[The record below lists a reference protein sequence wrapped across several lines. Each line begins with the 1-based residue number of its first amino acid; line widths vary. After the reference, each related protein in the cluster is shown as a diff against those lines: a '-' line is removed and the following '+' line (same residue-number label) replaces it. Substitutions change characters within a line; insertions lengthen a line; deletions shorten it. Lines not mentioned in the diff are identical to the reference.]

1 MSDAMQGKA
10 ALIAQVGSR
19 QFSASWTSNQHRL
32 RRLLAEFIGT
42 FGLVFVLSAGAA
54 ILAKYGGGHPPTFV
68 VALVLSLFSAL
79 WLMVAIFF
87 LGDIS
92 AHFNPAMTL
101 AFTLRRDMGW
111 PMAATYWL
119 VQFVAAI
126 AGALLARAF
135 FGPLGNLAATRP
147 PHGLGLQSA
156 GFEAI
161 LTFGLV
167 LMVLG
172 MANGPK
178 LNGAY
183 VPFAVAAYIMALG
196 SLGGPFEG
204 AAMNP
209 ARARPR
215 RGPLGPHGR
224 VGLLRGSDHRRDR
237 RRGRGAR
244 APRAGEGPGGD
255 GGDGRPLR
263 RSVISADRDRRS
275 AISFRAPSATA
286 DVETTSAGRS
296 ARGRRAG
303 PPRLPKR

>member
-209 ARARPR
+209 ARALDPDVALWDLTGVWVYFVGPIIGAIVAVGVAHVL
-215 RGPLGPHGR
+215 RGP
-224 VGLLRGSDHRRDR
+224 
-237 RRGRGAR
+237 AK
-244 APRAGEGPGGD
+244 AQEAMAAMGD
-255 GGDGRPLR
+255 
-263 RSVISADRDRRS
+263 
-275 AISFRAPSATA
+275 PSAA
-286 DVETTSAGRS
+286 Q
-296 ARGRRAG
+296 
-303 PPRLPKR
+303 

>member
-1 MSDAMQGKA
+1 MSETMQGKA
-10 ALIAQVGSR
+10 ALMAEVGSR
-19 QFSASWTSNQHRL
+19 QFSASWTSNEHRL
-32 RRLLAEFIGT
+32 RRLMAEFIGT
-42 FGLVFVLSAGAA
+42 FGLMFVLSAGAA
-54 ILAKYGGGHPPTFV
+54 ILAKYGGGDPPVFV
-68 VALVLSLFSAL
+68 VALVLSMFSAL
-79 WLMVAIFF
+79 WLLLAIFF

-111 PMAATYWL
+111 AMAGAYWV
-119 VQFVAAI
+119 VQFAAAI

-147 PHGLGLQSA
+147 PPGLDLQA
-156 GFEAI
+156 VGFEAL

-183 VPFAVAAYIMALG
+183 VPFAVGAYIMALG

-209 ARARPR
+209 ARAFGPDVALWEFGTAWVYFVGPFAGAIIAVLVARVL
-215 RGPLGPHGR
+215 RGPATAQE
-224 VGLLRGSDHRRDR
+224 
-237 RRGRGAR
+237 AR
-244 APRAGEGPGGD
+244 AAMGD
-255 GGDGRPLR
+255 
-263 RSVISADRDRRS
+263 
-275 AISFRAPSATA
+275 PSATA
-286 DVETTSAGRS
+286 
-296 ARGRRAG
+296 
-303 PPRLPKR
+303 

>member
-10 ALIAQVGSR
+10 ALMAEVGNR
-19 QFSASWTSNQHRL
+19 QFSASWTSNEHRL
-32 RRLLAEFIGT
+32 RRLLAEFIGM

-54 ILAKYGGGHPPTFV
+54 ILAKYGGGEPPVFV
-68 VALVLSLFSAL
+68 VALVLSMFSSL
-79 WLMVAIFF
+79 WLMLAIFF

-111 PMAATYWL
+111 AMAGAYWV
-119 VQFVAAI
+119 VQFAAAI

-147 PHGLGLQSA
+147 PDGLDFQA
-156 GFEAI
+156 VGFEALI
-161 LTFGLV
+161 TFGLV

-178 LNGAY
+178 LNGPF
-183 VPFAVAAYIMALG
+183 VPFAVGAYIMALG

-209 ARARPR
+209 ARAFGPDVALWNFSSSWVYFVGPFAGAILAVLVAHVL
-215 RGPLGPHGR
+215 RGPAKAQE
-224 VGLLRGSDHRRDR
+224 
-237 RRGRGAR
+237 AR
-244 APRAGEGPGGD
+244 AAMGD
-255 GGDGRPLR
+255 
-263 RSVISADRDRRS
+263 
-275 AISFRAPSATA
+275 PSAT
-286 DVETTSAGRS
+286 T
-296 ARGRRAG
+296 
-303 PPRLPKR
+303 

>member
-1 MSDAMQGKA
+1 MSDVAAGKA
-10 ALIAQVGSR
+10 ALIAEVGSR
-19 QFSASWTSNQHRL
+19 QFSASWTSNAHRL
-32 RRLLAEFIGT
+32 RRVLAEFIGT

-54 ILAKYGGGHPPTFV
+54 ILVKYGGGHLPPFAT
-68 VALVLSLFSAL
+68 ALILSLFSAL

-101 AFTLRRDMGW
+101 AFALRRDMGW
-111 PMAATYWL
+111 AMAAVYWV

-126 AGALLARAF
+126 SGALLARAF
-135 FGPLGNLAATRP
+135 FGPLGNLAAVRA
-147 PHGLGLQSA
+147 PHGLDLQAA
-156 GFEAI
+156 GFEAL

-209 ARARPR
+209 ARAFGPDVALWDFASWWVYFVGPVAGAVIAVSVATVL
-215 RGPLGPHGR
+215 RGPAKAQE
-224 VGLLRGSDHRRDR
+224 
-237 RRGRGAR
+237 AR
-244 APRAGEGPGGD
+244 AAMGD
-255 GGDGRPLR
+255 
-263 RSVISADRDRRS
+263 
-275 AISFRAPSATA
+275 PSATQ
-286 DVETTSAGRS
+286 
-296 ARGRRAG
+296 
-303 PPRLPKR
+303 

>member
-1 MSDAMQGKA
+1 MSTPLQGKS
-10 ALIAQVGSR
+10 ALMSEVGSR
-19 QFSASWTSNQHRL
+19 QFSATWTSDAHRA

-54 ILAKYGGGHPPTFV
+54 ILAKYGGGHPATFTT
-68 VALVLSLFSAL
+68 ALILSLFSAL

-101 AFTLRRDMGW
+101 AFALRRDMGW
-111 PMAATYWL
+111 AMAGVYWV
-119 VQFVAAI
+119 VQFAAAI
-126 AGALLARAF
+126 AGAALARAF
-135 FGPLGNLAATRP
+135 FGPLGNLAAVRP
-147 PHGLGLQSA
+147 PQGLDWQA
-156 GFEAI
+156 VGFEAL

-209 ARARPR
+209 ARAFGPDVALWDFGSWWVYFVGPVGGAVLAVLVAHVL
-215 RGPLGPHGR
+215 RGPAKAQE
-224 VGLLRGSDHRRDR
+224 
-237 RRGRGAR
+237 AR
-244 APRAGEGPGGD
+244 AAMGD
-255 GGDGRPLR
+255 P
-263 RSVISADRDRRS
+263 
-275 AISFRAPSATA
+275 TA
-286 DVETTSAGRS
+286 SQ
-296 ARGRRAG
+296 
-303 PPRLPKR
+303 

>member
-1 MSDAMQGKA
+1 MSEQVAGKE
-10 ALIAQVGSR
+10 ALMAEVGGR
-19 QFSASWTSNQHRL
+19 QFSASWTSNEHRG

-54 ILAKYGGGHPPTFV
+54 ILVKYGGGNPPSYVT
-68 VALVLSLFSAL
+68 ALVLSSFAAL

-101 AFTLRRDMGW
+101 AFALRRDMGW
-111 PMAATYWL
+111 AMAAAYWV
-119 VQFVAAI
+119 VQFAAAI
-126 AGALLARAF
+126 AGALLARWF

-147 PHGLGLQSA
+147 PEGLALESVA
-156 GFEAI
+156 FEAL

-178 LNGAY
+178 LSGPY
-183 VPFAVAAYIMALG
+183 VPFAVGAYIMALG

-209 ARARPR
+209 ARALGPDVALGDLSTWWVYLVGPCAGAVIATGVAYVL
-215 RGPLGPHGR
+215 RGP
-224 VGLLRGSDHRRDR
+224 
-237 RRGRGAR
+237 AK
-244 APRAGEGPGGD
+244 AQEAMAAMGD
-255 GGDGRPLR
+255 PT
-263 RSVISADRDRRS
+263 
-275 AISFRAPSATA
+275 AT
-286 DVETTSAGRS
+286 E
-296 ARGRRAG
+296 
-303 PPRLPKR
+303 

>member
-10 ALIAQVGSR
+10 ALVAQVGSR
-19 QFSASWTSNQHRL
+19 QFSASWTSNQHRM

-42 FGLVFVLSAGAA
+42 FGLVFVLAAGAA

-101 AFTLRRDMGW
+101 AFSLRRDMGW
-111 PMAATYWL
+111 TMATAYWL

-147 PHGLGLQSA
+147 PHGLSLQAA
-156 GFEAI
+156 GFEAL

-209 ARARPR
+209 ARALGPDVALWDITGVWVYFVGPVLGAIVAVGVAHVL
-215 RGPLGPHGR
+215 RGPAKAQEALAAMGDPT
-224 VGLLRGSDHRRDR
+224 
-237 RRGRGAR
+237 A
-244 APRAGEGPGGD
+244 AG
-255 GGDGRPLR
+255 
-263 RSVISADRDRRS
+263 
-275 AISFRAPSATA
+275 
-286 DVETTSAGRS
+286 
-296 ARGRRAG
+296 
-303 PPRLPKR
+303 

>member
-1 MSDAMQGKA
+1 MSVPAEGKV
-10 ALIAQVGSR
+10 ALVAEVGSR
-19 QFSASWTSNQHRL
+19 QFSASWTSNEHRM

-42 FGLVFVLSAGAA
+42 FGLMFVLSAGAA
-54 ILAKYGGGHPPTFV
+54 ILAKYGGGHPPTFA
-68 VALVLSLFSAL
+68 VALMLSLFSAL
-79 WLMVAIFF
+79 WLLLAIFF

-101 AFTLRRDMGW
+101 AFALRRDMGW
-111 PMAATYWL
+111 PMAVAYWF

-126 AGALLARAF
+126 SGALLARAF
-135 FGPLGNLAATRP
+135 FGPLGNLAAVRP
-147 PHGLGLQSA
+147 PHGLDFQA
-156 GFEAI
+156 VGFEAL

-209 ARARPR
+209 ARAFGPDVALWEFSSSWVYFVGPVAGAVIAVGVAHVL
-215 RGPLGPHGR
+215 RGPAKAQE
-224 VGLLRGSDHRRDR
+224 
-237 RRGRGAR
+237 AR
-244 APRAGEGPGGD
+244 AAMGD
-255 GGDGRPLR
+255 
-263 RSVISADRDRRS
+263 
-275 AISFRAPSATA
+275 PSATA
-286 DVETTSAGRS
+286 
-296 ARGRRAG
+296 
-303 PPRLPKR
+303 